1 MCRLLRTGL
10 QVLRRVERLQRL
22 WQRQL
27 SKFADCAVSLQRKS
41 ASMRRLWPTWSAGWR
56 RLWTTKPLPTR
67 KRSESNS
74 RSVTNSTC
82 IHTCTPCITLQASWR
97 HNHPLQ
103 EAELAALRGRVTQAE
118 KAAGN
123 ADARKAS
130 ARLAAA
136 QRKIRELTAMVGAEP
151 RRLWHTTQHNK
162 TKHTRADNHTH
173 VLHHLVQLKEA
184 DEAARKRHPDSVN
197 ALIRAAAIPPV
208 RGNLVD
214 A

>member
-1 MCRLLRTGL
+1 M
-10 QVLRRVERLQRL
+10 
-22 WQRQL
+22 
-27 SKFADCAVSLQRKS
+27 
-41 ASMRRLWPTWSAGWR
+41 
-56 RLWTTKPLPTR
+56 
-67 KRSESNS
+67 
-74 RSVTNSTC
+74 TNSAC
-82 IHTCTPCITLQASWR
+82 IRTCTPCITLQASWR
-97 HNHPLQ
+97 HTHPLQ

-151 RRLWHTTQHNK
+151 RRLWHATRHNK
-162 TKHTRADNHTH
+162 AQHTRADNHTH

-208 RGNLVD
+208 GRNLM
-214 A
+214 AA